1 VKPEA
6 PPARRAWL
14 DDRVVDEAP
23 KSEAWDAVRRTRLA
37 AERTELAWWRTA
49 LTSIAV
55 AIAVGRVV
63 PELSGTGTEWPYL
76 VVGIGWA
83 LYSVA
88 LFAYGSLRSRNVEA
102 ALDSGRM
109 IPSSRTESRWLMAFG
124 VGLCLATVA
133 LIAASA

>member
-1 VKPEA
+1 MEKE
-6 PPARRAWL
+6 
-14 DDRVVDEAP
+14 DFRVP
-23 KSEAWDAVRRTRLA
+23 SEGWDAIRRTRLA

-63 PELSGTGTEWPYL
+63 PELSGTSTEWPYL
-76 VVGIGWA
+76 VVGVGWA

-88 LFAYGSLRSRNVEA
+88 LFGYGSIRSRRVEA
-102 ALDSGRM
+102 ALDSGEM
-109 IPSSRTESRWLMAFG
+109 IQSSRTETRWLMGGG
-124 VGLCLATVA
+124 VVLCLATVG